1 MHVLSVS
8 SLKGGVGKTTVTLGL
23 TSAAFARG
31 LSTLVVDIDPQS
43 DVSTGLDVSVEG
55 RLNIA
60 DVLASPK
67 EKVVRSAIAPSG
79 WTRGR
84 PGKVDVLIGSPSA
97 INFDGPHPSIR
108 DIWKLEEAL
117 AHVES
122 EYDLVLI
129 DCAPSLNAL
138 TRTAWAA
145 SDRVTVVTEPGLFS
159 VAAADRALRAIEE
172 IRRGLSPRLQP
183 LGIIV
188 NRVRTQSLEHQFR
201 IKELRDMFGPLV
213 LSPQLPERTSL
224 QQTQGAAK
232 PLHMWP
238 GESAKDMA
246 DNFDQLLDRVIR
258 AGHIPVATTTPE
270 EPRDE
275 LRGMPN
281 ADSGAQVPQFGSQQ
295 QFIPQQQQFAGQPG
309 PLPTQPPQGQPQ
321 APYFPQPQPQFPQPQ
336 PQFPQPEPQPQFQQP
351 QPQFPQAQ
359 PQPQFPQQYS
369 GEQPRVEPQQPP
381 QQFRSRQR
389 ETAQDS
395 EVEQEKPS
403 GFPFQF

>member
-23 TSAAFARG
+23 ASAAFARG
-31 LSTLVVDIDPQS
+31 IRTLVVDLDPQS
-43 DVSTGLDVSVEG
+43 DVSTGMDIQVAG
-55 RLNIA
+55 HLNVA

-67 EKVVRSAIAPSG
+67 EKIVRSAIAPSG
-79 WTRGR
+79 WARQNPQSTI
-84 PGKVDVLIGSPSA
+84 DVMIGSPSA

-117 AHVES
+117 ANVEADY
-122 EYDLVLI
+122 ELVLI

-145 SDRVTVVTEPGLFS
+145 SDRVAVVTEPGLFS

-188 NRVRTQSLEHQFR
+188 NRARVQSLEHQFR

-224 QQTQGAAK
+224 QQAQGAAK

-238 GESAKDMA
+238 GESAEEMSA
-246 DNFDQLLDRVIR
+246 NFDQLLDRVLR
-258 AGHIPVATTTPE
+258 AARIGDPGAPDSAATPIATGAV
-270 EPRDE
+270 PRAE
-275 LRGMPN
+275 LE
-281 ADSGAQVPQFGSQQ
+281 
-295 QFIPQQQQFAGQPG
+295 
-309 PLPTQPPQGQPQ
+309 
-321 APYFPQPQPQFPQPQ
+321 APS
-336 PQFPQPEPQPQFQQP
+336 
-351 QPQFPQAQ
+351 A
-359 PQPQFPQQYS
+359 
-369 GEQPRVEPQQPP
+369 
-381 QQFRSRQR
+381 
-389 ETAQDS
+389 
-395 EVEQEKPS
+395 
-403 GFPFQF
+403 

>member
-23 TSAAFARG
+23 ASAAFARG
-31 LSTLVVDIDPQS
+31 VRTLVVDLDPQS
-43 DVSTGLDVSVEG
+43 DVSTGMDIQVAG
-55 RLNIA
+55 HLNVA

-67 EKVVRSAIAPSG
+67 EKIVRSAIAPSG
-79 WTRGR
+79 WARQNPQSTI
-84 PGKVDVLIGSPSA
+84 DVMIGSPAA

-117 AHVES
+117 ANVETDY
-122 EYDLVLI
+122 ELVLI

-145 SDRVTVVTEPGLFS
+145 SDRVAVVTEPGLFS

-188 NRVRTQSLEHQFR
+188 NRARVQSLEHQFR

-224 QQTQGAAK
+224 QQAQGAAK

-238 GESAKDMA
+238 GESAEEMS
-246 DNFDQLLDRVIR
+246 NHFDQLLERV
-258 AGHIPVATTTPE
+258 
-270 EPRDE
+270 
-275 LRGMPN
+275 LRTARIGE
-281 ADSGAQVPQFGSQQ
+281 
-295 QFIPQQQQFAGQPG
+295 FAGTG
-309 PLPTQPPQGQPQ
+309 G
-321 APYFPQPQPQFPQPQ
+321 
-336 PQFPQPEPQPQFQQP
+336 QQP
-351 QPQFPQAQ
+351 FEIESHAI
-359 PQPQFPQQYS
+359 
-369 GEQPRVEPQQPP
+369 
-381 QQFRSRQR
+381 
-389 ETAQDS
+389 
-395 EVEQEKPS
+395 
-403 GFPFQF
+403 